1 MNEHEERVLHLVGED
16 ARYRGENQK
25 QFRREDGMRESV
37 VYDHPVHYKKD
48 GAWERIDNTLRREK
62 GKDGKEVYRNTASS
76 LEAELATELNGEKTV
91 SLTHKGKTL
100 SWQIEGLE
108 KSSKGEV
115 LPVEEEKDHDQALI
129 HPKELFSSIQYGKA
143 LHGADLVYEL
153 DSVLLRERIVLHS
166 AEEVREKYEYTFQW
180 DGEIQETEE
189 GLLFCAGEETLLRLH
204 TPELIDNKGE
214 YAETKPELKPTGAGT
229 YAYTVTVPVDW
240 LRAEERSYPVVLD
253 PSVGVPFKDYIV
265 DYHISL
271 SGTVKDRDSLM
282 VGSGNK
288 YRSVIKPDL
297 STVTFPDDCFLQEA
311 DLVMSRYVYD
321 GTSDGNTKNVA
332 VQLYLSTI
340 SWPTNSSQIATLY
353 SAIDTTQ
360 ADSQAKAGAANQRS
374 SWDITEIGR
383 KWNAGQDTDKGLLL
397 KSFDDSTYV
406 YFRSSQFSAV
416 YNSHPYFSF
425 LFADANGKDD
435 RWNYYSQSTSRC
447 GTASIN
453 TYSGSL
459 HLERVDGQI
468 ENGCLPVSVGFSY
481 NGADRDTDIGYGKG
495 YTMSFA
501 QKLQEVHFS
510 DPVYGSETKYLCLTD
525 GQGTDRYYLYK
536 SSTEWEYELDHK
548 TKITVSGSGSAFTAT
563 LEDKKGNQM
572 IFTAAK
578 ENSLLYGRLTTV
590 RDANGNEIAVTY
602 LNTDLRDL
610 RVSEVREN
618 LAGQDPTD
626 QQHIGF
632 TYTGDLLSG
641 ITVPNG
647 LNVSYAYDSNGFLTT
662 VTYMDGKQGSYTY
675 NSDGYLTS
683 MQDPDT
689 YRVLY
694 TWGSGVQ
701 AEHVIGVEEK
711 TGTGQDEET
720 GHSLAF
726 TYTRNTTKVVDDR
739 DRDTIYQFDNY
750 GQVCS
755 VRDTEGNAVYS
766 AYNTAA
772 QAVTELTSVSKMQKT
787 VVNLLLN
794 HGFETGNADSWTVS
808 NSTNVKAV
816 TTKYHTGKYSL
827 QIKNQGSYAT
837 QAAAVTAGEVYT
849 LSAYFTGA
857 AGGKLQVWNGTTLVA
872 ETAGSTSTTD
882 WERLYTTFTVP
893 AGVTSVTVKLLM
905 SQSGTV
911 YCDGVQLERSDSP
924 SRYNMVNNGSF
935 LSTSAGFTTRSQYC
949 TTDDAVIDI
958 TGQTAIEATHPEE
971 LGNQV
976 FHMVGAPRREKT
988 IDQIINVAGGLTGD
1002 TYSFGGWLKSNG
1014 TPPKGRH
1021 DTTTSTYYNGIKKLE
1036 VTLLNDSTSKG
1047 TAAITFGADTT
1058 EWQYGCAAVAATA
1071 SYNKIRIRMTFSCI
1085 SNDAYFDGIQLYK
1098 ETFSTAYT
1106 YNSNGE
1112 VTKRA
1117 SLIGQQ
1123 TEYTYNS
1130 SNDMTASKDAR
1141 GNTTTYT
1148 YDSHHNLIEI
1158 KSPENVY
1165 QTFTRNTRGQ
1175 ATEKKVKN
1183 SDGSLYIKTT
1193 QEYEAATALAHA
1205 VTDARNKSV
1214 TYGYNSTTRQRT
1226 TITDPKNNV
1235 STYGYG
1241 NAQDMLRLASLTSD
1255 DTGTVNYG
1263 YDQYGK
1269 LITVTR
1275 GTTVYGLTYD
1285 VWNRPLETKVG
1296 TTALSTNVY
1305 DEDTRLLQKVTYANG
1320 FEVRYVY
1327 DELDRVT
1334 EIYEKCSN
1342 TEALAYEFQ
1351 YNNEGDLYALRNWKT
1366 SRVSFFE
1373 YDHAGRCMACTER
1386 TFTVSGGQVV
1396 LGSVVS
1402 GYKYEYDPNN
1412 NLTKLTCNAA
1422 GGSWETVYTYDK
1434 DNRTVTTTFA
1444 NGKVLTVTYDAIG
1457 RVTKRRLGLSA
1468 NYDTDLT
1475 YVPGYDGSQ
1484 TALLSTYKNGSDDA
1498 YAYVY
1503 DDNGNITSITKGT
1516 TSVTYQYN
1524 GANELIRENNAFT
1537 NQTVTYTY
1545 DSWGNLTAKS
1555 VYAYTTATDPGT
1567 RISTIS
1573 YGYSTG
1579 DWKDQLVSYGN
1590 QTIAYDAM
1598 GNPTTYRGKA
1608 LTWRG
1613 KQLTGVTAGTDAVAY
1628 SYDENGLRLQ
1638 KTVNNVVTDYYY
1650 NGKVLIGLAKGND
1663 TLRFSYDAAGLAQA
1677 VNHNGT
1683 YYYYLRNGQGDIVKI
1698 VDGSGTTVVEY
1709 SYDSWGKQL
1718 SCTGTLATTLGV
1730 LNPFRYRGYVYDEET
1745 GFYYLKSRYYDPE
1758 TCRFISADV
1767 LLSTGQGVIGH
1778 NCYAY
1783 CNNNPIGLVDDNGE
1797 DPWSP
1802 FLTIF
1807 DLRLIHN
1814 MVADRIAA
1822 QQGLLACREVFV
1834 TGKQDGKRVYGF
1846 LDVYNVASNTYYEIK
1861 SEGVA
1866 YTSRTISQM
1875 NKYDCSR
1882 PILSTKGTVKRGM
1895 EYMEGSFH
1903 YGAWEVTYH
1912 TDPNIAGLVT
1922 YNYKYIPERSETAK
1936 EVTTGV
1942 LLAGAIAFTL
1952 VTLGAGS
1959 PALGVVA
1966 LLL

>member
-1 MNEHEERVLHLVGED
+1 M
-16 ARYRGENQK
+16 
-25 QFRREDGMRESV
+25 
-37 VYDHPVHYKKD
+37 
-48 GAWERIDNTLRREK
+48 
-62 GKDGKEVYRNTASS
+62 
-76 LEAELATELNGEKTV
+76 
-91 SLTHKGKTL
+91 
-100 SWQIEGLE
+100 
-108 KSSKGEV
+108 
-115 LPVEEEKDHDQALI
+115 EEEKDHDQALI
-129 HPKELFSSIQYGKA
+129 HPKELFSSVQYEKA

-153 DSVLLRERIVLHS
+153 DSVLLRERIMLHS
-166 AEEVREKYEYTFQW
+166 AEEGREKYVYTLNW

-189 GLLFCAGEETLLRLH
+189 GLLFCEGEETILRLH
-204 TPELIDNKGE
+204 APELIDNKGE
-214 YAETKPELKPTGAGT
+214 YAETKTELKKTGAGD
-229 YAYTVTVPVDW
+229 YSYTVTVPLDW

-265 DYHISL
+265 DYHISS

-282 VGSGNK
+282 VGSGKK

-340 SWPTNSSQIATLY
+340 TWPSNSSQIATLY
-353 SAIDTTQ
+353 NAIDTTQ
-360 ADSQAKAGAANQRS
+360 ADSQAKASAANQLS

-406 YFRSSQFSAV
+406 YFRSSKFSAR
-416 YNSHPYFSF
+416 YNTHPYFSF

-459 HLERVDGQI
+459 HLERVDGQVT
-468 ENGCLPVSVGFSY
+468 NGCLPVAVGFSY

-548 TKITVSGSGSAFTAT
+548 TKITVSGSGNTYTAT

-602 LNTDLRDL
+602 RNSNDLRDL
-610 RVSEVREN
+610 RVTEVREN

-647 LNVSYAYDSNGFLTT
+647 LNVSYTYDSDGYLTT
-662 VTYMDGKQGSYTY
+662 VTYADGLQASYAY

-683 MQDPDT
+683 MEDPDT

-701 AEHVIGVEEK
+701 AERVIGVEEK

-739 DRDTIYQFDNY
+739 DRDTVYQFDNY

-794 HGFETGNADSWTVS
+794 HGFETGSADSWTVS

-827 QIKNQGSYAT
+827 QIQNQGSYAT

-857 AGGKLQVWNGTTLVA
+857 AGGKLQVWNGTALLA
-872 ETAGSTSTTD
+872 ETEESTSTTD

-893 AGVTSVTVKLLM
+893 SDVSSVTVKLLM
-905 SQSGTV
+905 NQSGTV

-935 LSTSAGFTTRSQYC
+935 LSTNAGFTTRSQYC
-949 TTDDAVIDI
+949 TANDTVIDI

-976 FHMVGAPRREKT
+976 FHMVGSPQREKT

-1058 EWQYGCAAVAATA
+1058 EWQYGCAAVAATGN
-1071 SYNKIRIRMTFSCI
+1071 YNKIRIRMTFSCI

-1112 VTKRA
+1112 VTKRS

-1123 TEYTYNS
+1123 TEYTYNDA
-1130 SNDMTASKDAR
+1130 NDMTSSKDPR

-1148 YDSHHNLIEI
+1148 YDSHHNLIEV

-1175 ATEKKVKN
+1175 ATEKQVKN

-1241 NAQDMLRLASLTSD
+1241 NAQDMLRLASLTST
-1255 DTGTVNYG
+1255 DTGTVSYG

-1269 LITVTR
+1269 LTTVTR
-1275 GTTVYGLTYD
+1275 GTTIYGLTYD
-1285 VWNRPLETKVG
+1285 AWNRPLETKVG
-1296 TTALSTNVY
+1296 TTALSANEY
-1305 DEDTRLLQKVTYANG
+1305 DTTTRLLKKVTYANG

-1334 EIYEKCSN
+1334 EIYEKYSN

-1351 YNNEGDLYALRNWKT
+1351 YNNEGDLYALRNRKT
-1366 SRVSFFE
+1366 GRVSFFE
-1373 YDHAGRCMACTER
+1373 YDHAGRCMACTEYA
-1386 TFTVSGGQVV
+1386 FTVVNDQVT
-1396 LGSVVS
+1396 LGSKLS
-1402 GYKYEYDPNN
+1402 GYMYEYDPNN

-1434 DNRTVTTTFA
+1434 DNRTVTATFA

-1457 RVTKRRLGLSA
+1457 RVTKRRLGLTS

-1475 YVPGYDGSQ
+1475 YVPGHDGSQ
-1484 TALLSTYKNGSDDA
+1484 TALLSTYQNGSDTA
-1498 YAYVY
+1498 YAYAY
-1503 DDNGNITSITKGT
+1503 DDNGNITSITRGS

-1524 GANELIRENNAFT
+1524 GANELIRENNGFT

-1545 DSWGNLTAKS
+1545 DTWGNITEKKI
-1555 VYAYTTATDPGT
+1555 YAYTTATNPGT
-1567 RISTIS
+1567 PTSTIP
-1573 YGYSTG
+1573 YVYSTG
-1579 DWKDQLVSYGN
+1579 TWKDQLTSYNG
-1590 QTIAYDAM
+1590 QTISYDSM
-1598 GNPTTYRGKA
+1598 GNPTTYRGKT
-1608 LTWRG
+1608 LTWNG
-1613 KQLTGVTAGTDAVAY
+1613 KELTSVTGTATY
-1628 SYDENGLRLQ
+1628 TYDMNGLRTT
-1638 KTVNNVVTDYYY
+1638 KTVGGTTTNYFYNNT
-1650 NGKVLIGLAKGND
+1650 VLMGLTTG
-1663 TLRFSYDAAGLAQA
+1663 TTYLLFSYDAAGLVQA
-1677 VNHNGT
+1677 VNYNGT

-1698 VDGSGTTVVEY
+1698 IDGSGNTVVEY

-1718 SCTGTLATTLGV
+1718 SCTGTLATTLGT

-1767 LLSTGQGVIGH
+1767 YLSTGQGVIGH
-1778 NCYAY
+1778 NTYAY
-1783 CNNNPIGLVDDNGE
+1783 CLNNSIIRIDEGGNVTYLIIPDFGGDY
-1797 DPWSP
+1797 DPSKEG
-1802 FLTIF
+1802 FRDAFRAFSADVEKAVTVNVTNQGGITISIN
-1807 DLRLIHN
+1807 LNECASSLHN
-1814 MVADRIAA
+1814 MTQAADLDYSCHIIEDEIHRQLDNKGIHYTPSYK
-1822 QQGLLACREVFV
+1822 EENKDVF
-1834 TGKQDGKRVYGF
+1834 T
-1846 LDVYNVASNTYYEIK
+1846 EIK
-1861 SEGVA
+1861 GKA
-1866 YTSRTISQM
+1866 R
-1875 NKYDCSR
+1875 KYLQWCY
-1882 PILSTKGTVKRGM
+1882 PKQ
-1895 EYMEGSFH
+1895 Y
-1903 YGAWEVTYH
+1903 
-1912 TDPNIAGLVT
+1912 
-1922 YNYKYIPERSETAK
+1922 
-1936 EVTTGV
+1936 
-1942 LLAGAIAFTL
+1942 AFTWGWYSYYINKKL
-1952 VTLGAGS
+1952 FGRDNVWKSEQQYNMSTNQYIYIEKKRTELK
-1959 PALGVVA
+1959 
-1966 LLL
+1966 